1 VRHVPAIALVLLIA
15 TVTLAGDVPVAPRET
30 GPSADSNLAPYIV
43 ASGNEFVAIWSGPAQ
58 PRFARFRHSDEILL
72 TGDFGR
78 PGHVEAA
85 VAGPNGAAIA
95 ALSDAEGIRIA
106 TIARDGEVHVS
117 DIVSTSFSSMA
128 WNGSALLVITRDG
141 DTILTDARGRV
152 LHHGA
157 QLILD
162 NGGISSA
169 SARGSGFAV
178 TWATVNDIFVTTLL
192 GNGQVAKEQ
201 KIADRQ
207 IGVSAIGCNPS
218 GTCLLLSAQREPLS
232 GQILGDTPGPLFRI
246 SQDLAGEAIAPV
258 WDGKR
263 FLVVSNEPLFGELGP
278 DASVQVAAVSLDGTV
293 TPVTTIASPA
303 RDLRRPAIA
312 HANGETVVG
321 WMDSSRC
328 GWAGN
333 QIVARSLITNHDLR
347 FTNGLATQLAPAIAA
362 GGTDALIAWTERG
375 GESRVRAR
383 LFPFTEPAFDISSA
397 TAAEAP
403 VVASD
408 GSGGYLVAW
417 RESLPDESCRTA
429 LRVRALGSDAVHT
442 LGKDIDA
449 VQVTWNG
456 SEYVVLWEQ
465 TDPAQLFAVRVDRSG
480 QAIDPAPIA
489 LTDAEK
495 EPSGF
500 TSIDHEP
507 AGLFRTGDGYLLV
520 WRRSQQ
526 TYIPFYPDPPPQFD
540 IRATRLGP
548 QLFAAGAPQILGPG
562 YYVAAAM
569 KGNTVVA
576 LWKNSGSTLHAIRLS
591 ATGAVLEDRDLG
603 VTVDPTRLIATRSG
617 YAIQTYYEILFLD
630 DALSLVGRRPLPE
643 PATAIAETPGG
654 LAEVYAREDTLFLSW
669 PDRRRRALR

>member
-1 VRHVPAIALVLLIA
+1 MRHVPALALLL
-15 TVTLAGDVPVAPRET
+15 LALTAQADDFPVAPPST
-30 GPSADSNLAPYIV
+30 GPSAESNIAPHV
-43 ASGNEFVAIWSGPAQ
+43 VPSGNDFFVVWSGQ
-58 PRFARFRHSDEILL
+58 YEPRFARFRHSDEILL
-72 TGDFGR
+72 AGDFGR
-78 PGHVEAA
+78 PGRVEAA
-85 VAGPNGAAIA
+85 VAGPDGTAIA
-95 ALSDAEGIRIA
+95 ALGDAEGFRIA
-106 TIARDGEVHVS
+106 TIAPDGEVHVS
-117 DIVSTSFSSMA
+117 AILGTSFSSMA
-128 WNGSALLVITRDG
+128 WNGSALLIVTRDG
-141 DTILTDARGRV
+141 DTLVTDATGRV

-157 QLILD
+157 HLTLYD
-162 NGGISSA
+162 GVSST

-192 GNGQVAKEQ
+192 GNGRIAKEE

-232 GQILGDTPGPLFRI
+232 GQILGDGAPGPLFRI
-246 SQDLAGEAIAPV
+246 AQDLAAEAVQPV

-263 FLVVSNEPLFGELGP
+263 FLVVEG
-278 DASVQVAAVSLDGTV
+278 ARVVAVSLAGTV
-293 TPVTTIASPA
+293 TPIATISTPG
-303 RDLRRPAIA
+303 RDFQLGAIA
-312 HANGETVVG
+312 HANGETVVA
-321 WMDSSRC
+321 WMDSARC

-333 QIVARSLITNHDLR
+333 QIVARSLLTSRDLR
-347 FTNGLATQLAPAIAA
+347 FTSGLATQHSPAIAS
-362 GGTDALIAWTERG
+362 GSTNALIAWTERG

-383 LFPFTEPAFDISSA
+383 LFPFTESAFVVSA
-397 TAAEAP
+397 TASEAP
-403 VVASD
+403 VLAAD

-417 RESLPDESCRTA
+417 RESLADESCRSA
-429 LRVRALGSDAVHT
+429 LRVRALGGSAVHT

-465 TDPAQLFAVRVDRSG
+465 TNPARLFAVRVDRSG
-480 QAIDPAPIA
+480 QPIDPAPIA
-489 LTDAEK
+489 LTDPEQ
-495 EPSGF
+495 EPAF
-500 TSIDHEP
+500 TAIDHEP

-548 QLFAAGAPQILGPG
+548 QLFAAGATEVLGPG

-591 ATGAVLEDRDLG
+591 AAGAVLEDRDLG
-603 VTVDPTRLIATRSG
+603 VAVDPARLIATRSG

-630 DALSLVGRRPLPE
+630 DALSLVGRRPVLAPNS
-643 PATAIAETPGG
+643 TIAETPGG
-654 LAEVYAREDTLFLSW
+654 LAEAYERDGEVFLSW
-669 PDRRRRALR
+669 PERRRRALR